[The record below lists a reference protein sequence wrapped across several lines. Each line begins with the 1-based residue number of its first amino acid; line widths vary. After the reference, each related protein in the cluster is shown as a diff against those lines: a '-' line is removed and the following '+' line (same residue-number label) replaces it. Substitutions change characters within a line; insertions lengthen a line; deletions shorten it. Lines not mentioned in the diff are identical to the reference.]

1 MVTIEQLNQLINEG
15 NDLANAIHNFLL
27 SNLPMLSK
35 DDQNELVN
43 AENKVRSIVA
53 NLTQKRDQ
61 LLAQQQKAQQT
72 VEYEFRFIQN
82 DPNVKWATKGYYI
95 AGPKGGLLAPITP
108 TMAYLSSI
116 GLYMKYP
123 DYVINFYKQNYPDLF
138 RM

>member
-1 MVTIEQLNQLINEG
+1 MVTIEQLNQLISEG
-15 NDLANAIHNFLL
+15 NSLADAIHNFLL
-27 SNLPMLSK
+27 NNLPMLSK

-53 NLTQKRDQ
+53 NLMLKRDQ
-61 LLAQQQKAQQT
+61 LIQQQKAQQI
-72 VEYEFRFIQN
+72 EYDYVFIPS
-82 DPNVKWATKGYYI
+82 DPNVKWATKGYYL

-123 DYVINFYKQNYPDLF
+123 DYIINFYKSNYPDLF